1 MNQDSISF
9 DLGCNFDYKLFDFVD
24 QYDKKHAIT
33 SFFGKLKRDGL
44 PGGRTASIIPDFTL
58 DQLADY
64 VNECK
69 KRDITFNYLINPL
82 SMDQNEIDPV
92 VGKQIRDFIH
102 QMYDM
107 GIRAFTL
114 NSPILIKY
122 VKREFKDVFVTL
134 GLYAYPTTIQHIEY
148 WRNWGVDE
156 ITLDHGFNRRFDLLR
171 KLLTQ
176 YKDTDLHL
184 RVIANNLCLRE
195 CPFRLAHGC
204 FVGHSD
210 PERFSMDYS
219 LVNCAYKKVTH
230 PAAILTAEFIRP
242 EDVHYYREL
251 AEETGNKH
259 FSIKLIDRTR
269 TTDFLHKVVKGY
281 MEESYD
287 GNLLDIVN
295 WPQAKTIATRPDE
308 KDPMAQGAAPTG
320 APVGAPEG
328 APAAGGAPAAEN
340 AGGPPPW
347 ATGAGGPPP
356 WATGAGGPPPW
367 ATGAGGPPP
376 WATGA
381 GGPPPWATGAGGPPP
396 WATGAGGPPPWATG
410 AGGPP
415 PWATGAGGPPP
426 WATGAGG
433 PPPWAQPGPNGE
445 PPIGPPPGAPIMRWM
460 EKLKPEA
467 MMRYGRTMH
476 LPKLYVDNKKLDGF
490 LEHFINNNNCAN
502 SLCVND
508 ILEEGQTAPNG
519 CAHCS
524 TWAKKVIS
532 YDEAEV
538 AQWKELCATVLQ
550 SLEDGSIYY
559 DA

>member
-9 DLGCNFDYKLFDFVD
+9 DLGCNFDYKLFDVVD

-33 SFFGKLKRDGL
+33 SFFGKLKYDGL
-44 PGGRTASIIPDFTL
+44 PGGRTASIIPDFSL

-64 VNECK
+64 VKECQ
-69 KRDITFNYLINPL
+69 KRNITFNYLINPL

-92 VGKQIRDFIH
+92 MGKKIREFIH
-102 QMYDM
+102 TMYDM
-107 GIRAFTL
+107 GIKAFTL

-156 ITLDHGFNRRFDLLR
+156 ITLDHCFNRRFDLLR
-171 KLLTQ
+171 QLLTQ
-176 YKDTDLHL
+176 YKDTDFHL

-210 PERFSMDYS
+210 PDKFSMDYS
-219 LVNCAYKKVTH
+219 LVNCAYTKITH
-230 PAAILTAEFIRP
+230 PAAILTSEFIRP

-269 TTDFLHKVVKGY
+269 TTEFLTNVVKGY

-295 WPQAKTIATRPDE
+295 WPRSKSIAIRPDKKINSVAPE
-308 KDPMAQGAAPTG
+308 DEDPVPTQT
-320 APVGAPEG
+320 APVGAPPTGMPVGGPPPWVMEG
-328 APAAGGAPAAEN
+328 RPPRPGEPEEWAKAHGISAPPAGMPPFGAGGPPAGMP

-347 ATGAGGPPP
+347 VMEGRPPRPGEPEEWAKAHGITAPPAGMPAGGPPP
-356 WATGAGGPPPW
+356 GTPP
-367 ATGAGGPPP
+367 
-376 WATGA
+376 
-381 GGPPPWATGAGGPPP
+381 
-396 WATGAGGPPPWATG
+396 
-410 AGGPP
+410 
-415 PWATGAGGPPP
+415 
-426 WATGAGG
+426 
-433 PPPWAQPGPNGE
+433 
-445 PPIGPPPGAPIMRWM
+445 MRWM
-460 EKLKPEA
+460 EQLKPES
-467 MMRYGRTMH
+467 MMAYGKTMQ

-490 LEHFINNNNCAN
+490 LEHFINNNNCSN
-502 SLCVND
+502 SLCAND
-508 ILEEGQTAPNG
+508 ILENGETAPNA

-538 AQWKELCATVLQ
+538 AQWKQLCESVLHNI
-550 SLEDGSIYY
+550 EDGGIYR
-559 DA
+559 D

>member
-1 MNQDSISF
+1 MNSDSISF
-9 DLGCNFDYKLFDFVD
+9 DLGCNFDYKLFDYVD

-33 SFFGKLKRDGL
+33 SFFGKLKHDGL

-58 DQLADY
+58 DELAKY
-64 VNECK
+64 VQECN

-92 VGKQIRDFIH
+92 VGKKIREFLH
-102 QMYDM
+102 TLYDM
-107 GIRAFTL
+107 GIKAFTL

-122 VKREFKDVFVTL
+122 VKNQFKDAFVTL

-156 ITLDHGFNRRFDLLR
+156 ITLDHGFNRKFDVLR
-171 KLLTQ
+171 QLLTQ

-210 PERFSMDYS
+210 PEKFSMDYS
-219 LVNCAYKKVTH
+219 LVNCAYKKVTN

-269 TTDFLHKVVKGY
+269 TTDFLHKVIKGY

-295 WPQAKTIATRPDE
+295 WPQAKTIATRPDQ
-308 KDPMAQGAAPTG
+308 AGAGRPSMGAG
-320 APVGAPEG
+320 AP
-328 APAAGGAPAAEN
+328 PAGM
-340 AGGPPPW
+340 PPM
-347 ATGAGGPPP
+347 GAGGPPAGMP
-356 WATGAGGPPPW
+356 AGGPPVGVP
-367 ATGAGGPPP
+367 
-376 WATGA
+376 
-381 GGPPPWATGAGGPPP
+381 
-396 WATGAGGPPPWATG
+396 
-410 AGGPP
+410 
-415 PWATGAGGPPP
+415 
-426 WATGAGG
+426 
-433 PPPWAQPGPNGE
+433 Q
-445 PPIGPPPGAPIMRWM
+445 MRWM
-460 EKLKPEA
+460 EFLKPEA
-467 MMRYGRTMH
+467 MMAYGRTMH
-476 LPKLYVDNKKLDGF
+476 LPKLFVDNKKLDGF
-490 LEHFINNNNCAN
+490 LEHFINNNNCSK

-508 ILEEGQTAPNG
+508 ILEEGQTAPNA

-524 TWAKKVIS
+524 SWAKKVIS

-538 AQWKELCATVLQ
+538 AQWKELCGGVLR
-550 SLEDGSIYY
+550 SIENGSIYR
-559 DA
+559 DQV

>member
-33 SFFGKLKRDGL
+33 SFFGKLKHDGL

-64 VNECK
+64 VKECE

-82 SMDQNEIDPV
+82 SMDQNELDPV
-92 VGKQIRDFIH
+92 MGKKIRDFLH
-102 QMYDM
+102 TMYDM
-107 GIRAFTL
+107 GIKAFTL

-122 VKREFKDVFVTL
+122 VKREFKDAFVTL

-156 ITLDHGFNRRFDLLR
+156 ITLDHGFNRRFDLLK

-210 PERFSMDYS
+210 PDKFSMDYS

-242 EDVHYYREL
+242 EDVHFYREL

-269 TTDFLHKVVKGY
+269 TTEFLHRVVKGY

-295 WPQAKTIATRPDE
+295 WPQAKTIATRPDQ
-308 KDPMAQGAAPTG
+308 KDPNVNADGTPSAQPQSAPAGAAPAMG
-320 APVGAPEG
+320 MP
-328 APAAGGAPAAEN
+328 

-347 ATGAGGPPP
+347 VMEGRAPKPGEAEEWAKAHGMSAPPAGMPPFGAGAPMGMPAGGPPP
-356 WATGAGGPPPW
+356 WIMEGRAPRPGEAEEWAKAHGITAPPAGMPPV
-367 ATGAGGPPP
+367 
-376 WATGA
+376 
-381 GGPPPWATGAGGPPP
+381 
-396 WATGAGGPPPWATG
+396 
-410 AGGPP
+410 
-415 PWATGAGGPPP
+415 
-426 WATGAGG
+426 
-433 PPPWAQPGPNGE
+433 
-445 PPIGPPPGAPIMRWM
+445 GPPPGAPIMRWM
-460 EKLKPEA
+460 EYLKPEA
-467 MMRYGRTMH
+467 MMSYGRTMH

-508 ILEEGQTAPNG
+508 ILEEGQTAPNA

-538 AQWKELCATVLQ
+538 AQWKQLCSGVLQ
-550 SLEDGSIYY
+550 SIEDGSIYR
-559 DA
+559 

>member
-33 SFFGKLKRDGL
+33 SFFGKLKFDGL

-64 VNECK
+64 VKECQ

-92 VGKQIRDFIH
+92 VGKKIRDFIH
-102 QMYDM
+102 QMYDL

-156 ITLDHGFNRRFDLLR
+156 ITLDHGFNRKFDLLR
-171 KLLTQ
+171 KVLTQ

-210 PERFSMDYS
+210 PELFSMDYS

-242 EDVHYYREL
+242 EDVHFYREL

-269 TTDFLHKVVKGY
+269 TTDFLERVVKSY
-281 MEESYD
+281 MAESYD

-295 WPQAKTIATRPDE
+295 WPQAKTIATRPDQAKE
-308 KDPMAQGAAPTG
+308 GLNVGAGGPPAGVPMGAG
-320 APVGAPEG
+320 APPMGMPPMG
-328 APAAGGAPAAEN
+328 AGGPPMGMP

-347 ATGAGGPPP
+347 VMEGRPPRPGEPEEWAKKNGITAPPMGMPPMGAGGPPMGMPAGGPPP
-356 WATGAGGPPPW
+356 WVMEGRPPRPGEPEEWAKKNGITAPPAGMPVGGPPP
-367 ATGAGGPPP
+367 GVPK
-376 WATGA
+376 
-381 GGPPPWATGAGGPPP
+381 
-396 WATGAGGPPPWATG
+396 
-410 AGGPP
+410 
-415 PWATGAGGPPP
+415 
-426 WATGAGG
+426 
-433 PPPWAQPGPNGE
+433 
-445 PPIGPPPGAPIMRWM
+445 MRWM
-460 EKLKPEA
+460 ERLKPEA
-467 MMRYGRTMH
+467 MMAYGRTMH
-476 LPKLYVDNKKLDGF
+476 LPKVYVDNKKLDGF

-508 ILEEGQTAPNG
+508 ILEEGQTAPNA

-524 TWAKKVIS
+524 NWAKKVIS
-532 YDEAEV
+532 YDEAEI
-538 AQWKELCATVLQ
+538 AQWKGMCAGVLQ
-550 SLEDGSIYY
+550 SIEDGSIYR
-559 DA
+559 D

>member
-1 MNQDSISF
+1 MNTDSISF

-24 QYDKKHAIT
+24 EYDKKHAIT
-33 SFFGKLKRDGL
+33 SFFGKLKFDGL

-64 VNECK
+64 VKECQ

-82 SMDQNEIDPV
+82 SMDQNELDPV
-92 VGKQIRDFIH
+92 VGKKIRQFMHD
-102 QMYDM
+102 MYDL

-122 VKREFKDVFVTL
+122 AKREFKDIFITL
-134 GLYAYPTTIQHIEY
+134 GLYAYPSTIQHIEY

-156 ITLDHGFNRRFDLLR
+156 ITLDHGFNRRFDVLR

-210 PERFSMDYS
+210 PELISMDYS

-269 TTDFLHKVVKGY
+269 TTEFLHNVVKGY
-281 MEESYD
+281 MTESHD

-295 WPQAKTIATRPDE
+295 WPQSKTIVTRPDQSGMD
-308 KDPMAQGAAPTG
+308 KAGAAPQGMPMG
-320 APVGAPEG
+320 APPMGAGGPPQGMPMGAPPMG
-328 APAAGGAPAAEN
+328 RP

-347 ATGAGGPPP
+347 VMEGRPPRPGEPEEWAKANGMTAPPAGGPPMGMPAGGPPP
-356 WATGAGGPPPW
+356 GVPK
-367 ATGAGGPPP
+367 
-376 WATGA
+376 
-381 GGPPPWATGAGGPPP
+381 
-396 WATGAGGPPPWATG
+396 
-410 AGGPP
+410 
-415 PWATGAGGPPP
+415 
-426 WATGAGG
+426 
-433 PPPWAQPGPNGE
+433 
-445 PPIGPPPGAPIMRWM
+445 MRWM
-460 EKLKPEA
+460 DLMKPES
-467 MMRYGRTMH
+467 MMAYGRTMQ

-490 LEHFINNNNCAN
+490 LEHFIKDNKCGQ

-508 ILEEGQTAPNG
+508 ILEEGQTAPNA

-538 AQWKELCATVLQ
+538 EQWKKLCAGVLQ
-550 SLEDGSIYY
+550 GIEDGSIYKDY
-559 DA
+559 QPAQA

>member
-33 SFFGKLKRDGL
+33 SFFGKLKHDGL
-44 PGGRTASIIPDFTL
+44 PGGRTASIIPDFNM

-64 VNECK
+64 VKECQ

-82 SMDQNEIDPV
+82 SMDQNELDPDM
-92 VGKQIRDFIH
+92 GKKIREFIH
-102 QMYDM
+102 TMYDM
-107 GIRAFTL
+107 GIKAFTL

-122 VKREFKDVFVTL
+122 VKREFKDAFVTL

-171 KLLTQ
+171 QLLTQ

-210 PERFSMDYS
+210 PDKFSMDYS

-269 TTDFLHKVVKGY
+269 TTDFLHNVVKGY

-295 WPQAKTIATRPDE
+295 WPQAKTIATRPDQ
-308 KDPMAQGAAPTG
+308 KDPNSNPEAAAAAQAQVAPAGAAP
-320 APVGAPEG
+320 
-328 APAAGGAPAAEN
+328 AAQN

-347 ATGAGGPPP
+347 VMEGRPPRPGEPEEWAKAHGITAPPAGVPPMGAGGPPP

-396 WATGAGGPPPWATG
+396 WATGAGGPPPWA
-410 AGGPP
+410 AGSADG
-415 PWATGAGGPPP
+415 
-426 WATGAGG
+426 
-433 PPPWAQPGPNGE
+433 Q
-445 PPIGPPPGAPIMRWM
+445 PPIGPPPGAPIMRWA
-460 EKLKPEA
+460 ERLKPES
-467 MMRYGRTMH
+467 MMKYGRTMH

-490 LEHFINNNNCAN
+490 LEHFINNNNCSK

-508 ILEEGQTAPNG
+508 ILEEGQTAPNA

-538 AQWKELCATVLQ
+538 AQWKELCASVLQ
-550 SLEDGSIYY
+550 SIEDGSIYY
-559 DA
+559 C

>member
-24 QYDKKHAIT
+24 EYDKKHAIT
-33 SFFGKLKRDGL
+33 SFFGKLKHDGL

-58 DQLADY
+58 DQFADY
-64 VNECK
+64 VKECT

-102 QMYDM
+102 NMYDL

-156 ITLDHGFNRRFDLLR
+156 ITLDHGFNRRFDFLR

-210 PERFSMDYS
+210 PEKFSMDYS

-242 EDVHYYREL
+242 EDVHFYREL

-281 MEESYD
+281 MTESYD

-295 WPQAKTIATRPDE
+295 WPRAKTIATRPDQAGLE
-308 KDPMAQGAAPTG
+308 NGPQ
-320 APVGAPEG
+320 G
-328 APAAGGAPAAEN
+328 APAGAGAPPMGAGAPPMGAGAPPMGMP

-347 ATGAGGPPP
+347 IMEGRAPRPGEAEEWAKAHGITAPPAGMPPMGAGGPP
-356 WATGAGGPPPW
+356 AGVP
-367 ATGAGGPPP
+367 
-376 WATGA
+376 
-381 GGPPPWATGAGGPPP
+381 
-396 WATGAGGPPPWATG
+396 
-410 AGGPP
+410 
-415 PWATGAGGPPP
+415 
-426 WATGAGG
+426 
-433 PPPWAQPGPNGE
+433 Q
-445 PPIGPPPGAPIMRWM
+445 MRWM
-460 EKLKPEA
+460 ERLKPEA
-467 MMRYGRTMH
+467 MMAYGRTMH

-508 ILEEGQTAPNG
+508 ILETGETAPNA

-524 TWAKKVIS
+524 SWAKKVIS

-538 AQWKELCATVLQ
+538 AQWKELCSGVLQ
-550 SLEDGSIYY
+550 SIEDGSIYKY
-559 DA
+559 